1 MRSSLIIAVLLFAGP
16 AAAQDATDLA
26 RSPEY
31 LHQRDMD
38 RIRMDALRNEL
49 EAVRGQ
55 VRTEQTLNDLERRR
69 EPLRVQA
76 IPVPPERAAPAT
88 ARAAR
93 GGQGAYPSMSDKR
106 LAESNARVRAI
117 VAGRNR

>member
-1 MRSSLIIAVLLFAGP
+1 MRSNLIIAALLFAGP
-16 AAAQDATDLA
+16 ACAQDSADLA

-55 VRTEQTLNDLERRR
+55 VRTEQTLSELERRR

-76 IPVPPERAAPAT
+76 IPVPPERVNARAPA
-88 ARAAR
+88 ARARTRRLR
-93 GGQGAYPSMSDKR
+93 GHSC
-106 LAESNARVRAI
+106 
-117 VAGRNR
+117 